1 MKVSNTC
8 LVKQDNTA
16 WQEVQSARLILFEHS
31 NAGIAIECLRV
42 LLPPS
47 DAAGGSLLHNVD
59 KLELDNKSHRKSLR
73 DSKIMEKWEDR
84 ESKLREL
91 VIDCLRW
98 LKGAALDVRQRE
110 KWS

>member
-1 MKVSNTC
+1 
-8 LVKQDNTA
+8 
-16 WQEVQSARLILFEHS
+16 
-31 NAGIAIECLRV
+31 
-42 LLPPS
+42 
-47 DAAGGSLLHNVD
+47 
-59 KLELDNKSHRKSLR
+59 
-73 DSKIMEKWEDR
+73 MEKWEDR